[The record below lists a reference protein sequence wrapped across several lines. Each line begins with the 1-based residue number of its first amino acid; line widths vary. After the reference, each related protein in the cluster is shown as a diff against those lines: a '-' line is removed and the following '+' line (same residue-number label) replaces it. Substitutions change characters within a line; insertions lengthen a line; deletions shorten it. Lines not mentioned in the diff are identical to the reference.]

1 MTTLVAALLV
11 VHLVATAGMMGLI
24 WFVQLVQYP
33 GFADVGADRFVAYE
47 AAHMRRTAWVVGPL
61 MGVEGVSALVVAA
74 TLRDEVGLVLVA
86 LSLLLLAVI
95 HASTVFLQVP
105 AHARLAQAYDAAVQR
120 RLVQTNWVR
129 TFGWSARTVVAAAMI
144 IVAAN

>member
-1 MTTLVAALLV
+1 MTTSAAALLV
-11 VHLVATAGMMGLI
+11 VQLGATAAMMGLI

-33 GFADVGADRFVAYE
+33 GFADVGGDQFVSFE
-47 AAHMRRTAWVVGPL
+47 AAHMRRTSWVVGPL
-61 MGVEGVSALVVAA
+61 MGIEGVSALVVAV
-74 TLRDEVGLVLVA
+74 TLRAEVGIVLVA

-105 AHARLAQAYDAAVQR
+105 AHSRLATGYDADVQR

-129 TFGWSARTVVAAAMI
+129 TFGWSARTVVAGAMI
-144 IVAAN
+144 MAASS